1 MEEARE
7 KKQQVRDEIK
17 DRITSLSAPDMQ
29 EKTSRIE
36 SRLFEFANFMESE
49 TVLFYLKPDYIVNT
63 RRIVERCL
71 RIPKKIV
78 LPAFG
83 KDRRITLWKITSLE
97 SDMLSDGITPDPER
111 CKPVSFKEVDIAV
124 IPGVAFDEKGGR
136 LGTGRGH
143 NDRMMPKLPNTT
155 RKVALAL
162 TEQIVPQVPMEPHD
176 KYIDIII
183 TDKRTI
189 YKI

>member
-1 MEEARE
+1 MEEVKE
-7 KKQQVRDEIK
+7 KKQQVRDKIK
-17 DRITSLSAPDMQ
+17 DKLISLSDADMK
-29 EKTSRIE
+29 EKTSKIE
-36 SRLFEFANFMESE
+36 SRLFEFANFNESE
-49 TVLFYLKPDYIVNT
+49 IVLFYLKPDYAVNT
-63 RRIVERCL
+63 RQIVERCL

-83 KDRRITLWKITSLE
+83 KDRRITLWKIGNLE
-97 SDMLSDGITPDPER
+97 NDTLSDGITPDPER

-124 IPGVAFDEKGGR
+124 IPGVGFDEKGGR

-162 TEQIVPQVPMEPHD
+162 TEQIVAQVPMEPHD
-176 KYIDIII
+176 KYVDIII

>member
-1 MEEARE
+1 MEEVKE
-7 KKQQVRDEIK
+7 KKQQVRDKIK
-17 DRITSLSAPDMQ
+17 DKLISLSDADMK
-29 EKTSRIE
+29 EKTSKIE
-36 SRLFEFANFMESE
+36 SRLFEFANFNESE
-49 TVLFYLKPDYIVNT
+49 IVLFYLKPDYAVNT
-63 RRIVERCL
+63 RQIVERCL

-83 KDRRITLWKITSLE
+83 KDRRITIWKIGNLE
-97 SDMLSDGITPDPER
+97 NDTLSDGITPDPER